1 MARIEPF
8 SGTPAD
14 PLFAWLLEEGERDGT
29 PDERMIRVYARSDIG
44 AKWIAFCRAAL
55 TEGLLPVRM
64 KELVRIRMSVAE
76 ECGYCSSLRSKRAQA
91 EGLTEEIVVQMVDL
105 DAAPDIDEREKAAL
119 RYADL
124 YRRDEVDSDEVF
136 EELRRHFNDEEIIE
150 LGVLCSMLD
159 GGGKFTRS
167 LEVLTWAQACEVR
180 PTLTALQERT
190 AASTAG

>member
-8 SGTPAD
+8 SGTPSD
-14 PLFAWLLEEGERDGT
+14 PLFARLLEEGERDGT
-29 PDERMIRVYARSDIG
+29 PDARIIRVYARSEIG
-44 AKWIAFCRAAL
+44 AKWIEFCRAAF

-105 DAAPDIDEREKAAL
+105 DAASDLDAREKAAL
-119 RYADL
+119 RYADR

-136 EELRRHFNDEEIIE
+136 EELRRHFSDEEIIE

-159 GGGKFTRS
+159 GGGPFVKS
-167 LEVLTWAQACEVR
+167 LDVLTWAEACEVR
-180 PTLTALQERT
+180 PTLTSLQEQPAGT
-190 AASTAG
+190 AAP